1 MLTGKLPYGGQIANA
16 RTRSQFNGL
25 VYRPASHGDRDFAM
39 AAMQDIGLDL
49 AFAGVR
55 IKPGKPVWYGKVNGK
70 HVVGLPGNPTAAM
83 TVSRLFLAP
92 LLVALQG
99 RPWASGLQWKE
110 CPTLRAIARN
120 GEREAFLCANDSGAG
135 VHLLDGQNA
144 SDQARLALANSLV
157 RLPPFAPA
165 VPAGGIVQSLSF

>member
-1 MLTGKLPYGGQIANA
+1 MPSPKELRASAAAVTSAAGSSEAPSTRRMPRPPPPADALTSK
-16 RTRSQFNGL
+16 
-25 VYRPASHGDRDFAM
+25 
-39 AAMQDIGLDL
+39 
-49 AFAGVR
+49 
-55 IKPGKPVWYGKVNGK
+55 
-70 HVVGLPGNPTAAM
+70 GNPIRSAAAM

-99 RPWASGLQWKE
+99 RPWASALQWKE
-110 CPTLRAIARN
+110 CPTLLSIAPN
-120 GEREAFLCANDSGAG
+120 GEREAILCADESSGG
-135 VHLLDGQNA
+135 VRLLDGQNA